1 MWIKIKATPPPSGKT
16 ITIVFLSKLLS
27 PCYFAVSSF
36 WAFQSWKIQRRGA
49 GGDWQVPTWLEMSQ
63 AGNASSA
70 LWTQTRYKICSLM
83 NILVDSPTV
92 ALDMQSFL
100 THNFLLLQAQEIL
113 GYSFS
118 VLRLVYLSRR
128 PYEVIFMIPPM
139 LVLCGACG
147 PIHSQKTFLIP
158 LTPTNSKNA
167 GDLCSHLS
175 FLLPLRGQPAHF
187 CS

>member
-1 MWIKIKATPPPSGKT
+1 MWIKIKATPPPSRKT

-27 PCYFAVSSF
+27 PCYLAVSSF
-36 WAFQSWKIQRRGA
+36 WAFQSWKIQRRGV

-70 LWTQTRYKICSLM
+70 LWTQTMYKICSLM
-83 NILVDSPTV
+83 NTLVAPTG
-92 ALDMQSFL
+92 ALDTQSFL
-100 THNFLLLQAQEIL
+100 THSFLLLQAQGIL

-128 PYEVIFMIPPM
+128 PYEVRFMIPPM

-147 PIHSQKTFLIP
+147 PIHPQKNIP
-158 LTPTNSKNA
+158 DPSNPDKL
-167 GDLCSHLS
+167 
-175 FLLPLRGQPAHF
+175 
-187 CS
+187 

>member
-49 GGDWQVPTWLEMSQ
+49 QGWLASSNL
-63 AGNASSA
+63 AGNVTSWKSSSA

-100 THNFLLLQAQEIL
+100 THNFLLLQAQKSLAIVSLSWGLSTSL
-113 GYSFS
+113 GG
-118 VLRLVYLSRR
+118 
-128 PYEVIFMIPPM
+128 PEVRFMIPPM

-147 PIHSQKTFLIP
+147 PIHSQKAFLIP
-158 LTPTNSKNA
+158 LTPTNS
-167 GDLCSHLS
+167 
-175 FLLPLRGQPAHF
+175 
-187 CS
+187 